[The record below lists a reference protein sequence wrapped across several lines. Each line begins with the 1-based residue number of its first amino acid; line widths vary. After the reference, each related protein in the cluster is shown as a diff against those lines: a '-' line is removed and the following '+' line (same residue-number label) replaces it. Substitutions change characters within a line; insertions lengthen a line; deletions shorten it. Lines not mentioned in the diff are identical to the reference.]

1 MKRTDKMANIQLTEK
16 RNKKSMFFEKVNKRD
31 VPLERLTKER
41 QAEAVDSR
49 KRAGCAP
56 QRGRGEPRVQDGGAG
71 SGPGTLSCAY
81 LAAGP
86 RRVLAAPR
94 GTEKS
99 ELR

>member
-1 MKRTDKMANIQLTEK
+1 MEKMKRTDKMANIQLTEK

-31 VPLERLTKER
+31 VPLERLT
-41 QAEAVDSR
+41 VDGR
-49 KRAGCAP
+49 KRAGCANP
-56 QRGRGEPRVQDGGAG
+56 RGRGEPRVQDGGAG